1 VITETLTEAV
11 SDDLVGLVLKLLAAI
26 VAGLVLGYDR
36 EVKGHAAGLRTHAL
50 VALASAATA
59 ALALELH
66 AELLREHPNSS
77 ADPLRIVE
85 GLVAAVGFLGG
96 GIIIRSGGQI
106 RGLTTAANLWA
117 CGIIGL
123 AFGSGLWRIG
133 LLTLV
138 LAFVVLVLL
147 HAVERR
153 WFPEDRSAED

>member
-1 VITETLTEAV
+1 MPETLTDAV
-11 SDDLVGLVLKLLAAI
+11 SDDLLGLVLKLLAAI
-26 VAGLVLGYDR
+26 AAGLVLGFDR

-66 AELLREHPNSS
+66 SELLIAHPNSN

-96 GIIIRSGGQI
+96 GVIIRSGGQI

-123 AFGSGLWRIG
+123 AFGAGLWRIG
-133 LLTLV
+133 FLTLL

-147 HAVERR
+147 HAFERR
-153 WFPEDRSAED
+153 VFQKDEEAPP